1 MTTLRLETFCALED
15 AIMMLA
21 MRSDIKVA
29 WRVFI
34 VVVVIGM
41 SGPL

>member
-1 MTTLRLETFCALED
+1 MTTLETSCALED
-15 AIMMLA
+15 AMLA
-21 MRSDIKVA
+21 MRNDILLVKVA
-29 WRVFI
+29 WSVFI